1 MKIRGDFVTNSSS
14 VSFILTMKEDIIDQ
28 QIDFH
33 KHVKS
38 GLSEYLKF
46 VKDKIKN
53 EGHKT
58 VLEGKDI
65 YSLTLTFDTGNA
77 IPLVGFND
85 NEYFCFD
92 ACHDINISSLTDDEL
107 NQFLYWTILYP
118 QYLSG
123 IGLTKIFTAT
133 GF

>member
-28 QIDFH
+28 QISIFNRGGFG
-33 KHVKS
+33 K
-38 GLSEYLKF
+38 YLKF

-58 VLEGKDI
+58 VLEGEEI
-65 YSLTLTFDTGNA
+65 YTLKLTFDTGNA
-77 IPLVGFND
+77 IPLDGFND
-85 NEYFCFD
+85 DEYFCFN
-92 ACHDINISSLTDDEL
+92 ACDDLDIKNLTDDEL
-107 NQFLYWTILYP
+107 NEFLYWTIIYP
-118 QYLSG
+118 QYLPS
-123 IGLTKIFTAT
+123 IGSTKIYSAT